1 MQDPSNPNSQKLSG
15 GMAGNNNPSSS
26 SLPFRGSHHRRA
38 HSEVNFRISEDLD
51 LISDPFDTTTTSFEE
66 MGSEDDL
73 FCAYMDIE
81 KFGSKVEDGAA
92 GNMNLESGIGGGVNQ
107 NSNGGG
113 GGNDSGVFG
122 AEKNMRPRHRHSN
135 SVDGSSS
142 MSRGDRESLFG
153 DVMEAKKAM
162 APDKLAELWALDP
175 KRAKRILANRQ
186 SAARSKERKA
196 RYIIELER
204 KVQTLQTEATTL
216 SAQLTLF
223 QAVGVEFYQFQ
234 YIFHM
239 RVHDPSLNLI
249 RDTTGL
255 TTENTELKLR
265 LQAMEQQAQLRDAL
279 NEALKQELE
288 RLKVATGEAVNNN
301 ETFNLGMHYM
311 PYNSSSSSF
320 FSLSQQ
326 QQQQQQQHQQQ
337 QHQQQQGA
345 GGGGG
350 HNDSRAYQT
359 MQLPQFHPSQS
370 NMQGHHPMF
379 SARAQALSEMM
390 QQDQIGRFQ
399 GLDIS
404 NNGRGT
410 SIVKSE
416 VPSISA
422 SESSTTL

>member
-223 QAVGVEFYQFQ
+223 Q
-234 YIFHM
+234 
-239 RVHDPSLNLI
+239 